1 MKAHVWKLKSV
12 REPVHL
18 YTSSYPF
25 TCFQLLLLSV
35 KLIMDYSGGQKVLPV
50 FFHKKR
56 VGWKR
61 LGGKNGGMGSRVD
74 GSSIEKIV
82 CLL

>member
-1 MKAHVWKLKSV
+1 MKAHVWKLKNV

-25 TCFQLLLLSV
+25 TCFQLLLQSV

-50 FFHKKR
+50 FFHKKKSWMKAIR
-56 VGWKR
+56 G
-61 LGGKNGGMGSRVD
+61 
-74 GSSIEKIV
+74 
-82 CLL
+82 